1 MNPSYRWWLA
11 GCLLLLGCWPPWL
24 MAADDKP
31 VTVTVQG
38 EALITEGNT
47 PQARQRA
54 LQEAFSTAL
63 TQVMGSYISAESY
76 TRNFES
82 IERGVY
88 GKTQGYI
95 KHYQI
100 QQESV
105 DRNVLTLTVQVTVST
120 QAVLDELTALGIV
133 LSGMG
138 NPVLRVEGTDEGLS
152 EPQSV
157 EVFQQKLGEKGF
169 QVLNKDDAGQ
179 AEVIVRLA
187 GSVRSASRVAGMQ
200 GAITALNA
208 SAYWRKDNRLIA
220 STATVSNGAGMTEAD
235 ALKTAYGAAADTLFP
250 EFLERLLAKWQD
262 EINNGRPIQLTVIG
276 GTYRQAQMFQ
286 QRLARLFGVRSAVL
300 KSFSGNEASILV
312 SFAGTADL
320 LGQLI
325 AKTDFREI
333 SVDILELGPGQVKL
347 AVARGKS

>member
-1 MNPSYRWWLA
+1 MNRSYRWWLVC
-11 GCLLLLGCWPPWL
+11 CLLLLGCWLPSL
-24 MAADDKP
+24 IAADDKP

-38 EALITEGNT
+38 EALIPEGDI

-54 LQEAFSTAL
+54 LQEAFSAAL

-100 QQESV
+100 QQDSV

-138 NPVLRVEGTDEGLS
+138 NPILRVEGTDEGLS
-152 EPQSV
+152 EPRSV

-169 QVLNKDDAGQ
+169 QMLNKDDAGQ

-220 STATVSNGAGMTEAD
+220 STATVSNGAGMTEVD
-235 ALKTAYGAAADTLFP
+235 ALKAAYGAAADTLFP
-250 EFLERLLAKWQD
+250 EFLQHLVVKWQD
-262 EINNGRPIQLTVIG
+262 EINNGRPIQLTVTG

-286 QRLARLFGVRSAVL
+286 QRLARHSVSRAPCSKASQGMRPVSWSVL
-300 KSFSGNEASILV
+300 PARQICWVSLSSKPTSGISPWIFWRLILDRL
-312 SFAGTADL
+312 S
-320 LGQLI
+320 
-325 AKTDFREI
+325 
-333 SVDILELGPGQVKL
+333 
-347 AVARGKS
+347 